1 MKQAFKF
8 LIPAAAAAILTLTA
22 CSPQP
27 EKEITI
33 TANGVDFKMVFV
45 KGGRQ
50 IHYGGTPLR
59 YIPEQRRRDTIHIY
73 GSDTI
78 VYRFWEEVDTTD
90 IRDFYLGQT
99 EVTQALY
106 EAVMDTNPS
115 FFKGADLPVERV
127 SLKDVETFIE
137 RLNSLTG
144 REFYLPTQT
153 EWRFA
158 ETGGIDGKNTYQYAG
173 SDDPDVVA
181 WFGANSDSTT
191 HPVATKQPNE
201 LGFYDMHGNVEELI
215 DPNRKKNQLPEEE
228 EWECFVGG
236 CWISDNSAFTD
247 STIPYNITFGNDTL
261 LMPRPIHSLPCY
273 YGYLRKSITMG
284 FRIAMRVEKKVQ
296 VVAVSHDNYNMVY
309 RGIANPLTIAAEGYA
324 CRDLI
329 VAVDDTAGTITPSN
343 APGHY
348 TLTPNGN
355 AKTIELRISART
367 KGSIKPLT
375 ALRYRAKALPDP
387 VLRVGIYE
395 NGEKQAKRRDF
406 NENTAFF
413 ATKARDFEF

>member
-1 MKQAFKF
+1 
-8 LIPAAAAAILTLTA
+8 
-22 CSPQP
+22 
-27 EKEITI
+27 
-33 TANGVDFKMVFV
+33 
-45 KGGRQ
+45 
-50 IHYGGTPLR
+50 
-59 YIPEQRRRDTIHIY
+59 
-73 GSDTI
+73 
-78 VYRFWEEVDTTD
+78 
-90 IRDFYLGQT
+90 
-99 EVTQALY
+99 
-106 EAVMDTNPS
+106 
-115 FFKGADLPVERV
+115 
-127 SLKDVETFIE
+127 
-137 RLNSLTG
+137 
-144 REFYLPTQT
+144 
-153 EWRFA
+153 
-158 ETGGIDGKNTYQYAG
+158 
-173 SDDPDVVA
+173 
-181 WFGANSDSTT
+181 
-191 HPVATKQPNE
+191 
-201 LGFYDMHGNVEELI
+201 
-215 DPNRKKNQLPEEE
+215 
-228 EWECFVGG
+228 
-236 CWISDNSAFTD
+236 
-247 STIPYNITFGNDTL
+247 
-261 LMPRPIHSLPCY
+261 
-273 YGYLRKSITMG
+273 MG